1 MFELLIIVIIF
12 VLLLLAII
20 WGHFLANKSAS
31 TEVSPTDDVREDT
44 NVALYKEHK
53 AEIEKDFSE
62 GNIDEENYQYLLAE
76 LDKSLLQDIEQNAQT
91 TAVVAPRKLNI
102 VWPLAL
108 TVFILAFSLVMYS
121 KQGAYKELSQPR
133 MQHTQQ
139 GNGSPQ
145 DELHGQLKQLLEVTK
160 ANPENAEA
168 WYSLGQLYVGAGQFD
183 NALTAFDKVIA
194 IEGIHADL
202 LGAKAQAM
210 YYGAE
215 MKLTP
220 DVQALIDRALSLDA
234 LDPSTNILLG
244 MHNFMNQSYQQAI
257 DYWQK
262 VIDSGRTSVNVEALT
277 SAVNDAKERLSLTGT
292 NNEVELDSGPQI
304 TLDVSLSEQ
313 VLEQISQ
320 GEDKVVFVYA
330 VPADGGRMPVAAV
343 KLKASD
349 LPSQVVLNNARAMS
363 PQMNLSSVA
372 KVNVFAIVSKLG
384 GAGIKPGDFKG
395 ELVAVDVNSIATL
408 SLVINTLVE

>member
-12 VLLLLAII
+12 VLLMLAII
-20 WGHFLANKSAS
+20 WGHFLANKS
-31 TEVSPTDDVREDT
+31 PTTDALIADDVREDT

-76 LDKSLLQDIEQNAQT
+76 LDKSLLQDLEQNEQST
-91 TAVVAPRKLNI
+91 TIAPRKLNI
-102 VWPLAL
+102 VWPLSL

-121 KQGAYKELSQPR
+121 KQGAYKDLSQPR
-133 MQHTQQ
+133 MQHAQQ
-139 GNGSPQ
+139 NEGSPQ
-145 DELHGQLKQLLEVTK
+145 DQLHDQLKQLLEVTK

-183 NALTAFDKVIA
+183 NALIAFDKVIA

-210 YYGAE
+210 YYGAQ

-220 DVQALIDRALSLDA
+220 EVQSLIDRALSLDA

-244 MHNFMNQSYQQAI
+244 MHHFMNQSYQQAI
-257 DYWQK
+257 EYWQK

-277 SAVNDAKERLSLTGT
+277 SAVNDAKERLSLTGV
-292 NNEVELDSGPQI
+292 NNEVEVESGPQL
-304 TLDVSLSEQ
+304 TLDVSLSEE
-313 VLEQISQ
+313 VLEQVSQ

-343 KLKASD
+343 KLRASD
-349 LPSQVVLNNARAMS
+349 LPTQVVLNNARAMS
-363 PQMNLSSVA
+363 PQMNLSSVN

-384 GAGIKPGDFKG
+384 GAGIKSGDFKG
-395 ELVAVDVNSIATL
+395 ELVAIDVNTVTTL
-408 SLVINTLVE
+408 PLIINTLVE